1 MDKTLWQEKIRNAPG
16 RSGVYLMKDGDGLV
30 IYVGKAKNLR
40 ARVRAYF
47 GGTDLRRMIP
57 FLVSRIQDMEFIV
70 TDTEKEALILENNL
84 IKKYRPRYNV
94 NLRDDK
100 NFYSLRVDTHEPFP
114 RFQLVR
120 CIKKDGARY
129 FGPYSSSA
137 SVKETLHYLHRI
149 FPLRTC
155 KDPEFK
161 RRTRPCMEFQIKRCL
176 APCCGLVTAS
186 QYRRLVAEGTLFLEG
201 RSGRLVRQLRSRMD
215 RASEALDFEEAAR
228 IRDKISAVEI
238 TLEKQR
244 IVSPSFKDQ
253 DVFGLHRVEDRLQI
267 YAIHVRKG
275 AIIGQRSFPLVK
287 TRMETSEALSSLL
300 KQYYNT
306 GVTVP
311 REIIVPERME
321 DVVVI
326 EQWLTEKGGGKV
338 SFIVP
343 RRGDKKA
350 LLAMALSNAENAL
363 RAAEK
368 LVTEHEGILEEL
380 ERHLLLKKS
389 PRRIECFDISNIGGR
404 YAVGSLVAFTGGVP
418 DRSRYRRFKIR
429 TKDEADDYGMM
440 REVLERRYRGGD
452 DLPDLIVVD
461 GGKGQLGVAL
471 SVLNELG
478 IQGVDVIGLAKE
490 SHILPSGG
498 TSPVRRDRDRVYL
511 PNRKNPLYLEKHPRE
526 LFLLQRVRD
535 EAHRF
540 AVTYHRTLKAKEDFH
555 SVLDNIPGIGAARKK
570 ALLTSFKD
578 VKKIADASR
587 EELEKV
593 PGMGENAARSVFEY
607 FRAPDNV
614 EPV

>member
-1 MDKTLWQEKIRNAPG
+1 MDDTVWQEKIRNAPG
-16 RSGVYLMKDGDGLV
+16 RSGVYLMKDGEGRV

-84 IKKYRPRYNV
+84 IKKHRPRYNV

-120 CIKKDGARY
+120 RMKQDGARY

-155 KDPEFK
+155 KDPEFR
-161 RRTRPCMEFQIKRCL
+161 RRTRPCVEFQIKRCL
-176 APCCGLVTAS
+176 APCCD
-186 QYRRLVAEGTLFLEG
+186 LVAAEDYRMIVADATLFLEG
-201 RSGRLVRQLRSRMD
+201 RSGRLIRHLRSRMEGT
-215 RASEALDFEEAAR
+215 SEGLDFEEAAR
-228 IRDKISAVEI
+228 IRDKISAVET

-244 IVSPSFKDQ
+244 IVSASFRDM
-253 DVFGLHRVEDRLQI
+253 DIFGLCREEDRLQV
-267 YAIHVRKG
+267 YAIYVRGG
-275 AIIGQRSFPLVK
+275 AIIGQRKFPLLK
-287 TRMETSEALSSLL
+287 TRMESPEALSSLL

-311 REIIVPERME
+311 GEIVASEHME
-321 DVVVI
+321 DEGVI
-326 EQWLTEKGGGKV
+326 EQWLTEKRMEKV
-338 SFIVP
+338 SLVVP
-343 RRGDKKA
+343 RRGNKKA
-350 LLAMALSNAENAL
+350 LLAMAMSNAESAL
-363 RAAEK
+363 RAEEK
-368 LVTEHEGILEEL
+368 RETDTEGLL
-380 ERHLLLKKS
+380 DGLARCLLLKKP
-389 PRRIECFDISNIGGR
+389 PRRIECFDISNIGGQ
-404 YAVGSLVAFTGGVP
+404 YAVGSLVAFTGGIP
-418 DRSRYRRFKIR
+418 DKSRYRRFRIR
-429 TKDEADDYGMM
+429 TKEEADDYGMM

-471 SVLNELG
+471 TVLNELG
-478 IQGVDVIGLAKE
+478 IQGVDIIGLAKE
-490 SHILPSGG
+490 ALPLPAGRPS
-498 TSPVRRDRDRVYL
+498 SVRRDRDRVYL
-511 PNRKNPLYLEKHPRE
+511 PNRKNPLYLDKHPKA
-526 LFLLQRVRD
+526 LFLLQRVRN

-540 AVTYHRTLKAKEDFH
+540 AVTYHRTLKEKEDFR
-555 SVLDNIPGIGAARKK
+555 SVLDDIPGIGVARKK

-593 PGMGENAARSVFEY
+593 PGMGENAAHKVFDY
-607 FRAPDNV
+607 FHTRDKG
-614 EPV
+614 